1 MGTIKTTN
9 IETITGS
16 GTLTLG
22 TSGETIS
29 IPSGVSMSVPS
40 GGISG
45 QNYPAFEARL
55 NTSQS
60 ISDASTTI
68 VIFDTEVFDT
78 DSAYD
83 TVTGYFTPQV
93 AGKYFIYVNLRSDPT
108 GTFTA
113 DPRIK
118 KNNSDAL
125 ADNQYINGGAEANF
139 MSTIIDLNGT
149 TDFVNVTYYQ
159 NSGGSKD
166 IVGSSGVK
174 VTYFG
179 GYRIGA

>member
-1 MGTIKTTN
+1 MASIIKAN
-9 IETITGS
+9 ELQDFNGNAIITSDGS
-16 GTLTLG
+16 GNVT
-22 TSGETIS
+22 
-29 IPSGVSMSVPS
+29 VNAA
-40 GGISG
+40 ISG

-55 NTSQS
+55 NTNQS
-60 ISDASTTI
+60 ISNASTTI

-83 TVTGYFTPQV
+83 TVTGYFTPQT
-93 AGKYFIYVNLRSDPT
+93 AGKYFIYVNLRSDST

-118 KNNSDAL
+118 KNNSDIL

-139 MSTIIDLNGT
+139 MATIIDLNGT

-159 NSGGSKD
+159 NSGSTKN
-166 IVGSSGVK
+166 IVGASDVK

-179 GYRIGA
+179 GYRIGD

>member
-9 IETITGS
+9 IEPIADNGTVTLGSSGDTIT
-16 GTLTLG
+16 
-22 TSGETIS
+22 
-29 IPSGVSMSVPS
+29 IPSGVTITNS
-40 GGISG
+40 GIMSG

-55 NTSQS
+55 NTNQS
-60 ISDASTTI
+60 ISNASTTI

-83 TVTGYFTPQV
+83 TVTGYFTPQA
-93 AGKYFIYVNLRSDPT
+93 AGKYFIYVNLRSDST

-118 KNNSDAL
+118 KNNSDIL

-139 MSTIIDLNGT
+139 MATIIDLNGT

-159 NSGGSKD
+159 NSGSTKN
-166 IVGSSGVK
+166 IVGASDVK

-179 GYRIGA
+179 GYRIGS